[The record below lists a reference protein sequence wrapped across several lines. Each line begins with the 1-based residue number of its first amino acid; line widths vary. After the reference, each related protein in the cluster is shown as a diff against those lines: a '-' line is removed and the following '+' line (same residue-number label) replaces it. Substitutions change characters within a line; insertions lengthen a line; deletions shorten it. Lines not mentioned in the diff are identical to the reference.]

1 MGHGKRGR
9 YLEVGGERSLAK
21 RFESTLSPL
30 YARRM
35 IYVCAGMYRSGS
47 TWLYN
52 AARHILQ
59 HASVP
64 DLATGWISEKDAILG
79 HENAL
84 IKIHSYDPDLAA
96 RADVVLTSHRDL
108 RDVAASLFRKFKL
121 EFSTEP
127 ILETVQD
134 YSRWVKI
141 AAYDLHY
148 ERLLVSKMDEL
159 RKVAAVLK
167 LPPAAVAALPL
178 ETILSE
184 IEGEQFTEGRSTE
197 QRFDAVNLMHEN
209 HVTDGR
215 HGSWEGF
222 VPDELIRAIEA
233 EFANWMR
240 EKGYLARTVDSSGN
254 HTSE

>member
-1 MGHGKRGR
+1 
-9 YLEVGGERSLAK
+9 
-21 RFESTLSPL
+21 
-30 YARRM
+30 M

-59 HASVP
+59 HASAP
-64 DLATGWISEKDAILG
+64 DLAAGWITEKDAILG
-79 HENAL
+79 HQNAL

-108 RDVAASLFRKFKL
+108 RDVAASMFRKFKL
-121 EFSTEP
+121 EFSTGP
-127 ILETVQD
+127 N
-134 YSRWVKI
+134 
-141 AAYDLHY
+141 DLHY

-233 EFANWMR
+233 EFANWMC
-240 EKGYLARTVDSSGN
+240 EKGYLERTVDSSGN